1 MHPPISLPFKTAP
14 LEGLSWTITFFSSQ
28 NPYTKTQKGNGQQIK
43 QKSKISLSNPN
54 PHSLLFIKLI
64 PEREREESN
73 SFSFPLQTDSI
84 LIINTSSREM
94 KSLVS
99 NSILQIPNSSLAI
112 QFPHNLVFK
121 TKLSFRDRHSL
132 LFRNHKSLKFTAF
145 AASSSNSVTSSS
157 NSAQV
162 AEEDPES
169 TQLFEVF
176 IYLFLS
182 SFYALVFLFFILF
195 ITKLGSVWLQGKF
208 IGKKKLK

>member
-1 MHPPISLPFKTAP
+1 
-14 LEGLSWTITFFSSQ
+14 
-28 NPYTKTQKGNGQQIK
+28 
-43 QKSKISLSNPN
+43 
-54 PHSLLFIKLI
+54 
-64 PEREREESN
+64 
-73 SFSFPLQTDSI
+73 
-84 LIINTSSREM
+84 M

-112 QFPHNLVFK
+112 QFPHKLVFK

-145 AASSSNSVTSSS
+145 VASSSNSVTSSS

-176 IYLFLS
+176 TYLFLS
-182 SFYALVFLFFILF
+182 SFYALVFLCFILF
-195 ITKLGSVWLQGKF
+195 ITRLGSVWLQGKYM
-208 IGKKKLK
+208 GKKLK

>member
-1 MHPPISLPFKTAP
+1 LYPPISLPFKTAP
-14 LEGLSWTITFFSSQ
+14 LEGLSWIITFFSSQ
-28 NPYTKTQKGNGQQIK
+28 NPYTKTQRRKWATNK
-43 QKSKISLSNPN
+43 TKIQTLISNPN
-54 PHSLLFIKLI
+54 PRSLLFIKLNSR
-64 PEREREESN
+64 EREREESN
-73 SFSFPLQTDSI
+73 SFSFPPQTDSI

-112 QFPHNLVFK
+112 QFPHKLVFK

-145 AASSSNSVTSSS
+145 VASSSNSVTSSS

-176 IYLFLS
+176 TYLFLT

-208 IGKKKLK
+208 MGKKMK